1 MVGHT
6 EAELEQAVPAVLS
19 KWITTAKRFFTI
31 SAKDVDVKLANLA
44 RLQTSQV
51 FQQDLQESMVKL
63 RERYETLS
71 FYYIHLE
78 EKSDPTVFKENYQV
92 HIDKLEKT
100 KEEKE
105 QAYST
110 AMASA
115 RQMMDQVRTVEGQSR
130 EPGGSGAAGASSY
143 KIEASFKPK
152 KDLSDEFNLTE
163 FKNWLEEFWA
173 YHEISKLS
181 KASDEVQ
188 KMVLKSCCSTDF
200 LSKLDLSHA
209 IDVKDCIRIME
220 ESFKKANPRL
230 LMRHRYLKLCQD
242 KGEEV
247 SEFMA
252 KEAKLARDADIAE
265 INPEELRA
273 HVLMAGMQDKEL
285 VKKLLEVKEED
296 LSVAK
301 IKEVSEIYT
310 EQTKTVDGLVKRGA
324 RVARVDGG
332 NSEDS
337 LKTVT
342 CWICQGSGHRSPE
355 CKVSPSQLH
364 CDHCA
369 KYKVKANRHNTN
381 SFCLRQLQRK
391 TAKKDAKSQQLKAEE
406 KAKSEEK
413 AKQEKEKE
421 ADGRRARAITPD
433 EIPDGDADSCD
444 EDSREEADAAHFALA
459 RVARTRVKMTGA
471 RARSRARSRAS
482 TPDDQ
487 KEENVGRSAKTKC
500 VVCSASPNK
509 SLPTPTVGLFISGAG
524 PSMRHA
530 PKITSVPDTGCTMS
544 CLQLKLAR
552 KLKLKLR
559 ATDITLAGANGAS
572 LAVEG
577 EVDIYCKVKGGHVK
591 KITCLVSSDL
601 KDNMLISWH
610 NQKDLQILSPEWPEL
625 PKSLRL
631 QEEEKE
637 GADARK
643 VNTHEVGQFD
653 KVDDKDIKSLL
664 TEFDDV
670 FHDELE
676 EEDRLADVEVDIQLK
691 EGAEPFKT
699 NRTQRLDY
707 HELQPAWCAVK
718 KALEGGWLREHDP
731 KKDKPIEWLFCGQL
745 LQKPNCDPANP
756 TYRIVADFAP
766 LNDRVEKEHYAFKS
780 PEELWRKVKPSS
792 KLFFVMDATASFS
805 QCKLS
810 KAAQD
815 IMVIS
820 LMTPDGVKYY
830 HLNSCGQGFCNSG
843 PTFCKFSDQI
853 LDGTPMEKGIDD
865 VLVMGDDKEEVLM
878 NLRQVLEAAR
888 KGKLTFSRKKIQY
901 GEEVEFCGF
910 KLTNQGMQPLPRKV
924 LSIRNHPVPQNSDH
938 LRSFLGLL
946 GQFSKFWPDLSHV
959 AQPLRRLLKKGEEW
973 NWGPIE
979 NIQFEKIKLMMTNHM
994 NLVAY
999 DPEKLTKLQHDAC
1012 CTGLGFVL
1020 SQFHE
1025 EEICWCKDK
1034 VISKKDRQKSGAY
1047 NLKCFCRWRILWC
1060 GSRALKPS
1068 YRSLPAT
1075 WLECL
1080 GHHWAIKECSF
1091 YLKLTK
1097 KKFIAETDHLSLVSM
1112 TQKPL
1117 EDLPEKLRDLFIDL
1131 RCYNYFTVFNP
1142 GLKMEISDTLS
1153 RSVHWS
1159 PDKEE
1164 EEAEQEE
1171 ADRRV
1176 LHEALARQV
1185 VGATVSDYIW
1195 RDPLLQPIID
1205 QAAKDPEYKSVLE
1218 FLKSEGGRVKGNVKK
1233 LPSEHPARS
1242 YLGVWDRLGWE
1253 QCPKTGAEFMTMDC
1267 TKIVIP
1273 RGVNEVTGQVDGHL
1287 RKIICAKLH
1296 IPHAGEKKTIKAGSK
1311 RYFWPHIREQL
1322 SKVCQDCDICVE
1334 TSRQQAAE
1342 PPPTMEDLASYP
1354 MERLS
1359 TDLFHFRGK
1368 TFLILID
1375 WFSGYPFVK
1384 DLGRSSSTQK
1394 VIKKM
1399 RKVFLEQ
1406 GFPRTLKADFGPEF
1420 RLAFGKWCKDVG
1432 IELIHS
1438 SSYNSPGNARAER
1451 GVGQMKKLME
1461 RVHLAKQD
1469 WLLSLSEW
1477 RLCPTVDGPSPAQLF
1492 FGRSVR
1498 SMVLPE
1504 LLQEV
1509 DQEADRDR
1517 RRNQEE
1523 VNREKRM
1530 TKAPLEMLRR
1540 NQKVWL
1546 RNKATGRWDIPG
1558 RIRGARPHGRSFV
1571 VETRAGGL
1579 YLRNR
1584 KFIKPRKSGE
1594 GEEGQ
1599 MPAFFEEECSEV
1611 IDQVDS
1617 SQECDEAMEQDTLQ
1631 EGGEPSLVE
1640 QEPTYAEVVSGAVT
1654 RSRAKKLNKQQ

>member
-1 MVGHT
+1 MAGGHT
-6 EAELEQAVPAVLS
+6 EAELEQATAAVIS

-51 FQQDLQESMVKL
+51 FQSDLQESMVKL

-78 EKSDPTVFKENYQV
+78 EKSDPAIFKENYQV

-115 RQMMDQVRTVEGQSR
+115 KQTMDQVRTAEGQGRNR
-130 EPGGSGAAGASSY
+130 EPGDPGAGTSSY
-143 KIEASFKPK
+143 RIEASFKPK

-173 YHEISKLS
+173 YHEISKLN
-181 KASDEVQ
+181 KASNEVQ
-188 KMVLKSCCSTDF
+188 KMVLKSCCSSDF

-209 IDVKDCIRIME
+209 IDVKECIKIME

-230 LMRHRYLKLCQD
+230 LMRHRYLKLCQE

-273 HVLMAGMQDKEL
+273 HVLMAGIQEKEL
-285 VKKLLEVKEED
+285 VKKLLEVKEEE

-310 EQTKTVDGLVKRGA
+310 EQTKTVDGLVKGA
-324 RVARVDGG
+324 KAARVDGG
-332 NSEDS
+332 NSTNSSE
-337 LKTVT
+337 VT
-342 CWICQGSGHRSPE
+342 CWTCQGTGHRSTE
-355 CKVSPSQLH
+355 CKVSPSELH

-369 KYKVKANRHNTN
+369 KYNKKANKHNTN
-381 SFCLRQLQRK
+381 KWCLSKLQK
-391 TAKKDAKSQQLKAEE
+391 WAAKKESKEAKNQQAKAGD
-406 KAKSEEK
+406 
-413 AKQEKEKE
+413 KQEKKEE
-421 ADGRRARAITPD
+421 ADGRRARATT
-433 EIPDGDADSCD
+433 PDGDADSCD
-444 EDSREEADAAHFALA
+444 EDSREDQDAAHFASA
-459 RVARTRVKMTGA
+459 R
-471 RARSRARSRAS
+471 
-482 TPDDQ
+482 
-487 KEENVGRSAKTKC
+487 
-500 VVCSASPNK
+500 VVCSAAPNK
-509 SLPTPTVGLFISGAG
+509 SLPTPTVVLFVSGTG
-524 PSMRHA
+524 PSMRNA
-530 PKITSVPDTGCTMS
+530 SEVTSVPDTGCTMS
-544 CLQLKLAR
+544 CL
-552 KLKLKLR
+552 KLR
-559 ATDITLAGANGAS
+559 LAKKMKLRMRKTNILLTGANGAS

-577 EVDIYCKVKGGHVK
+577 EVDLYCKLKGGHVK

-601 KDNMLISWH
+601 KDDLLISWH

-625 PKSLRL
+625 PKDLRV
-631 QEEEKE
+631 EDE
-637 GADARK
+637 ADNRK
-643 VNTHEVGQFD
+643 LNTHEVGQFD

-676 EEDRLADVEVDIQLK
+676 EEDRLADVEVDIKLK

-707 HELQPAWCAVK
+707 HEIQPAWKAVE

-745 LQKPNCDPANP
+745 LPKPHCDPKDP
-756 TYRIVADFAP
+756 SYRIVADFAP

-780 PEELWRKVKPSS
+780 PEDLWRGVKSTS
-792 KLFFVMDATASFS
+792 NLFFVMDATASFS

-810 KAAQD
+810 PQAQD
-815 IMVIS
+815 IMIIS

-830 HLNSCGQGFCNSG
+830 HLNSCGQGYCNSG
-843 PTFCKFSDQI
+843 PTFCKYSDQI
-853 LDGTPMEKGIDD
+853 LAGTPMEKGIDD
-865 VLVMGDDKEEVLM
+865 VLVQGQDKQEVLA
-878 NLRQVLEAAR
+878 NLRQVLLAAR
-888 KGKLTFSRKKIQY
+888 RGKLTFSRKKIQF
-901 GEEVEFCGF
+901 GDSVEFCGF
-910 KLTNQGMQPLPRKV
+910 KLTSNGMQPLPRKV
-924 LSIRNHPVPQNSDH
+924 LCIKNHPIPQNSDH

-973 NWGPIE
+973 NWGPVE
-979 NIQFEKIKLMMTNHM
+979 TEQFEKIKAMMTDHM
-994 NLVAY
+994 NLVSY

-1025 EEICWCKDK
+1025 EEPCWCKEK
-1034 VISKKDRQKSGAY
+1034 EISKKEKQKSGAY

-1075 WLECL
+1075 WLECV

-1097 KKFIAETDHLSLVSM
+1097 KKFIAESDHLALVSM
-1112 TQKPL
+1112 TKKPL

-1153 RSVHWS
+1153 RSVHWTK
-1159 PDKEE
+1159 DKEE
-1164 EEAEQEE
+1164 EEAEKDE

-1185 VGATVSDYIW
+1185 IGATVSDYIW
-1195 RDPLLQPIID
+1195 RDPLLQPIIE
-1205 QAAKDPEYKSVLE
+1205 QASKDPEYKTVLE
-1218 FLKSEGGRVKGNVKK
+1218 LLKSEEGKVKGNLKK
-1233 LPSEHPARS
+1233 RLPSEHPARP
-1242 YLGVWDRLGWE
+1242 YIGVWDRLGWE
-1253 QCPKTGAEFMTMDC
+1253 QCPQSGAEFMTLDC

-1273 RGVNEVTGQVDGHL
+1273 RGVSEVTGQVDGHL
-1287 RKIICAKLH
+1287 RKKICANLH
-1296 IPHAGEKKTIKAGSK
+1296 IPHVGEKKTIKAGTK
-1311 RYFWPHIREQL
+1311 RYFWPNIREQL

-1334 TSRQQAAE
+1334 TSNQQAAE
-1342 PPPTMEDLASYP
+1342 PPPHMDDLASYP
-1354 MERLS
+1354 MEKLS
-1359 TDLFHFRGK
+1359 TDLFHFKGK

-1384 DLGRSSSTQK
+1384 DLGRSSSTEK

-1406 GFPRTLKADFGPEF
+1406 GFPRTLKADYGPEY
-1420 RLAFGKWCKDVG
+1420 RLAFGKWCKDAG

-1438 SSYNSPGNARAER
+1438 SAGNSPGNARAER

-1469 WLLSLSEW
+1469 WPLALSEW
-1477 RLCPTVDGPSPAQLF
+1477 RNCPTVDGPSPAQLF

-1509 DQEADRDR
+1509 DKEADRDR

-1523 VNREKRM
+1523 VNREKRV
-1530 TKAPLEMLRR
+1530 TKAPLSMLRR

-1546 RNKATGRWDIPG
+1546 RNKATGCWDIPG

-1584 KFIKPRKSGE
+1584 KFIKPRNAGE
-1594 GEEGQ
+1594 GEEGKSST
-1599 MPAFFEEECSEV
+1599 FLEEECGDVTS
-1611 IDQVDS
+1611 QVVDT
-1617 SQECDEAMEQDTLQ
+1617 SQEC
-1631 EGGEPSLVE
+1631 GGE
-1640 QEPTYAEVVSGAVT
+1640 A
-1654 RSRAKKLNKQQ
+1654 RDR

>member
-6 EAELEQAVPAVLS
+6 DEELEQALPAVLS

-51 FQQDLQESMVKL
+51 FQKDLQESMVKL

-71 FYYIHLE
+71 VYYIHLE
-78 EKSDPTVFKENYQV
+78 EKSDPTVFRENYQV

-105 QAYST
+105 QAYSI
-110 AMASA
+110 AIADA
-115 RQMMDQVRTVEGQSR
+115 KQKMDQVRAEEGQSR
-130 EPGGSGAAGASSY
+130 EPESAAPAGSSSY

-173 YHEISKLS
+173 YHEISKLN
-181 KASDEVQ
+181 KASHEVQ

-230 LMRHRYLKLCQD
+230 LMRHRYLKLYQE

-252 KEAKLARDADIAE
+252 KEAKLARDADISE

-273 HVLMAGMQDKEL
+273 HVLMAGIQDKEL

-310 EQTKTVDGLVKRGA
+310 EQTKTVDGLVRKTGA
-324 RVARVDGG
+324 KVARVDGE

-337 LKTVT
+337 SKVT
-342 CWICQGSGHRSPE
+342 CWICQGTGHRSPE
-355 CKVSPSQLH
+355 CKIPPSQLH

-369 KYKVKANRHNTN
+369 KHKLKANRHNTN
-381 SFCLRQLQRK
+381 DHCLTKLKKRA
-391 TAKKDAKSQQLKAEE
+391 AKKEAKSQQTKAEE
-406 KAKSEEK
+406 KSKE
-413 AKQEKEKE
+413 EKE
-421 ADGRRARAITPD
+421 ADGRRARATTPAV
-433 EIPDGDADSCD
+433 PDGDPDSCD
-444 EDSREEADAAHFALA
+444 EDSREEQDAAHFASA
-459 RVARTRVKMTGA
+459 RVARARERTTRTA
-471 RARSRARSRAS
+471 RTRSRARSRTSS
-482 TPDDQ
+482 TSDQ
-487 KEENVGRSAKTKC
+487 REDESERIAQTKC
-500 VVCSASPNK
+500 VVCSAAPNK
-509 SLPTPTVGLFISGAG
+509 SLPTPTVGLFVSGLG
-524 PSMRHA
+524 PSMRNA
-530 PKITSVPDTGCTMS
+530 SAITSVPDTGCTMS
-544 CLQLKLAR
+544 CIKLQLAK
-552 KLKLKLR
+552 KLR
-559 ATDITLAGANGAS
+559 LSLRKTEISLTGANGAS

-601 KDNMLISWH
+601 KDNILISWH

-625 PKSLRL
+625 PKNLRV
-631 QEEEKE
+631 QEEE
-637 GADARK
+637 AANNRK
-643 VNTHEVGQFD
+643 LNTHEVGQFD
-653 KVDDKDIKSLL
+653 KVEDKDIKSLL

-676 EEDRLADVEVDIQLK
+676 EEDRLADVEVDIKLK
-691 EGAEPFKT
+691 EGVEPYKT

-707 HELQPAWCAVK
+707 HELQPAWSAVK

-756 TYRIVADFAP
+756 TYRIVADFGP
-766 LNDRVEKEHYAFKS
+766 LNERVEREHYAFKS
-780 PEELWRKVKPSS
+780 PEDLWRKVKPST

-810 KAAQD
+810 KEAQD

-830 HLNSCGQGFCNSG
+830 HMNSCGQGFCNSG

-865 VLVMGDDKEEVLM
+865 VLVQGDDKEEVLR

-901 GEEVEFCGF
+901 GQTVEFCGY
-910 KLTNQGMQPLPRKV
+910 KLTNEGMQPLPRKV
-924 LSIRNHPVPQNSDH
+924 HSIKTHPVPQNSDH

-959 AQPLRRLLKKGEEW
+959 AQPLRQLLKKGEEW
-973 NWGPIE
+973 NWGPVE
-979 NIQFEKIKLMMTNHM
+979 TEQFEKIKSMMTDHM

-1012 CTGLGFVL
+1012 STGLGFVL

-1034 VISKKDRQKSGAY
+1034 LVSKKDRQKTGAY

-1075 WLECL
+1075 WLECI

-1097 KKFIAETDHLSLVSM
+1097 KKFIAETDHLSLVAM
-1112 TQKPL
+1112 TEKPL

-1159 PDKEE
+1159 QDKEE
-1164 EEAEQEE
+1164 EAAEQDE

-1185 VGATVSDYIW
+1185 LAATVSDYIW
-1195 RDPLLQPIID
+1195 RDPLLQPIIE
-1205 QAAKDPEYKSVLE
+1205 QSAKDPELKVVLE
-1218 FLKSEGGRVKGNVKK
+1218 LLKSEGGRVKGNLKKK
-1233 LPSEHPARS
+1233 LPTEHPARP

-1253 QCPKTGAEFMTMDC
+1253 ECPETGAEFMTLDC

-1273 RGVNEVTGQVDGHL
+1273 RGVDEITGQVDGHL
-1287 RKIICAKLH
+1287 RKKLCANLH
-1296 IPHAGEKKTIKAGSK
+1296 IPHAGEKKTIKAGTK
-1311 RYFWPHIREQL
+1311 RYFWPNMREQL

-1342 PPPTMEDLASYP
+1342 PPPHKEDLGSYP
-1354 MERLS
+1354 MEKIS

-1399 RKVFLEQ
+1399 RKIFLEQ
-1406 GFPRTLKADFGPEF
+1406 GFPRTLKADYGPEY
-1420 RLAFGKWCKDVG
+1420 RVTFGKWCKDAG

-1438 SSYNSPGNARAER
+1438 SAWNSPGNARAER

-1461 RVHLAKQD
+1461 RVHLAKED
-1469 WLLSLSEW
+1469 WLLALSEW
-1477 RLCPTVDGPSPAQLF
+1477 RNCPTADGPSPAQLF
-1492 FGRSVR
+1492 FGRGIR

-1509 DQEADRDR
+1509 DKVADRDR

-1523 VNREKRM
+1523 INREKRV
-1530 TKAPLEMLRR
+1530 TKAPLPMLKR

-1546 RNKATGRWDIPG
+1546 RDKSSGLWNIPG

-1571 VETRAGGL
+1571 VETRTGGL

-1584 KFIKPRKSGE
+1584 KFIKPRNAEE
-1594 GEEGQ
+1594 GEERIC
-1599 MPAFFEEECSEV
+1599 PEILEEECGEA
-1611 IDQVDS
+1611 IHQVEA
-1617 SQECDEAMEQDTLQ
+1617 SQECDEAITQ
-1631 EGGEPSLVE
+1631 EGSEEGGNLSDREQRPS
-1640 QEPTYAEVVSGAVT
+1640 YAEVLSGAVT
-1654 RSRAKKLNKQQ
+1654 RSRAKKLKNLQ

>member
-1 MVGHT
+1 MAGGHT
-6 EAELEQAVPAVLS
+6 EAELEQATAAVIS

-51 FQQDLQESMVKL
+51 FQSDLQESMVKL

-78 EKSDPTVFKENYQV
+78 EKSDPAIFKENYQV

-115 RQMMDQVRTVEGQSR
+115 KQTMDQVRTAEGQGRNR
-130 EPGGSGAAGASSY
+130 EPGDPGAGASSY

-181 KASDEVQ
+181 KASNEVQ
-188 KMVLKSCCSTDF
+188 KMVLKSCCSSDF

-209 IDVKDCIRIME
+209 IDVKECIKIME

-230 LMRHRYLKLCQD
+230 LMRHRYLKLCQE

-273 HVLMAGMQDKEL
+273 HVLMAGIQEKEL
-285 VKKLLEVKEED
+285 VKKLLEVKEEE

-310 EQTKTVDGLVKRGA
+310 EQTKTVDGLVKGA
-324 RVARVDGG
+324 KAARVDGG
-332 NSEDS
+332 NSTNSSE
-337 LKTVT
+337 VT
-342 CWICQGSGHRSPE
+342 CWTCQGTGHRSTE
-355 CKVSPSQLH
+355 CKVSPSELH

-369 KYKVKANRHNTN
+369 KYNKKANKHNTN
-381 SFCLRQLQRK
+381 KWCLSKLQK
-391 TAKKDAKSQQLKAEE
+391 WAAKKESKDAKNQQAKAED
-406 KAKSEEK
+406 
-413 AKQEKEKE
+413 KQEKKEE
-421 ADGRRARAITPD
+421 ADGRRARATT
-433 EIPDGDADSCD
+433 PDGDADSCD
-444 EDSREEADAAHFALA
+444 EDSREDQDAAHFASA
-459 RVARTRVKMTGA
+459 R
-471 RARSRARSRAS
+471 
-482 TPDDQ
+482 
-487 KEENVGRSAKTKC
+487 
-500 VVCSASPNK
+500 VVCSAAPNK
-509 SLPTPTVGLFISGAG
+509 SLPTPTVVLFVSGTG
-524 PSMRHA
+524 PSMRNA
-530 PKITSVPDTGCTMS
+530 SEVTSVPDTGCTMS
-544 CLQLKLAR
+544 CL
-552 KLKLKLR
+552 KLR
-559 ATDITLAGANGAS
+559 LAKKMKLRMRKTNILLTGANGAS

-577 EVDIYCKVKGGHVK
+577 EVDLYCKLKGGHVK

-601 KDNMLISWH
+601 KDDLLISWH

-625 PKSLRL
+625 PKDLRV
-631 QEEEKE
+631 EDE
-637 GADARK
+637 ADNRK
-643 VNTHEVGQFD
+643 LNTHEVGQFD
-653 KVDDKDIKSLL
+653 KVEDKDIKSLL

-676 EEDRLADVEVDIQLK
+676 EEDRLADVEVDIKLK

-707 HELQPAWCAVK
+707 HEIQPAWKAVE

-745 LQKPNCDPANP
+745 LPKPHCDPKDP
-756 TYRIVADFAP
+756 SYRIVADFAP

-780 PEELWRKVKPSS
+780 PEDLWRGVKSTS
-792 KLFFVMDATASFS
+792 NLFFVMDATASFS

-810 KAAQD
+810 PQAQD
-815 IMVIS
+815 IMIIS

-830 HLNSCGQGFCNSG
+830 HLNSCGQGYCNSG
-843 PTFCKFSDQI
+843 PTFCKYSDQI
-853 LDGTPMEKGIDD
+853 LAGTPMEKGIDD
-865 VLVMGDDKEEVLM
+865 VLVQGQDKQEVLA
-878 NLRQVLEAAR
+878 NLRQVLVAAR
-888 KGKLTFSRKKIQY
+888 RGKLTFSRKKIQF
-901 GEEVEFCGF
+901 GDSVEFCGF
-910 KLTNQGMQPLPRKV
+910 KLTSNGMQPLPRKV
-924 LSIRNHPVPQNSDH
+924 LCIKNHPIPQNSDH

-973 NWGPIE
+973 NWGPVE
-979 NIQFEKIKLMMTNHM
+979 TEQFEKIKAMMTDHM
-994 NLVAY
+994 NLVSY

-1025 EEICWCKDK
+1025 EEPCWCKEK
-1034 VISKKDRQKSGAY
+1034 ELSKKEKQKSGAY

-1075 WLECL
+1075 WLECV

-1097 KKFIAETDHLSLVSM
+1097 KKFIAESDHLALVSM
-1112 TQKPL
+1112 TKKPL

-1153 RSVHWS
+1153 RSVHWTK
-1159 PDKEE
+1159 DKEE
-1164 EEAEQEE
+1164 EEAEKDE

-1185 VGATVSDYIW
+1185 IGATVSDYIW
-1195 RDPLLQPIID
+1195 RDPLLQPIIE
-1205 QAAKDPEYKSVLE
+1205 QASKDPEYKTVLE
-1218 FLKSEGGRVKGNVKK
+1218 LLKSEEGKVKGNLKK
-1233 LPSEHPARS
+1233 RLPSEHPARP
-1242 YLGVWDRLGWE
+1242 YIGVWDRLGWE
-1253 QCPKTGAEFMTMDC
+1253 QCPQSGAEFMTLDC

-1273 RGVNEVTGQVDGHL
+1273 RGVSEITGQVDGHL
-1287 RKIICAKLH
+1287 RKKICANLH
-1296 IPHAGEKKTIKAGSK
+1296 IPHVGEKKTIKAGTK
-1311 RYFWPHIREQL
+1311 RYFWPNIREQL

-1334 TSRQQAAE
+1334 TSNQQAAE
-1342 PPPTMEDLASYP
+1342 PPPHMDDLASYP
-1354 MERLS
+1354 MEKLS
-1359 TDLFHFRGK
+1359 TDLFHFKGK

-1384 DLGRSSSTQK
+1384 DLGRSSSTEK

-1406 GFPRTLKADFGPEF
+1406 GFPRTLKADYGPEY
-1420 RLAFGKWCKDVG
+1420 RLAFGKWCKDAG

-1438 SSYNSPGNARAER
+1438 SAGNSPGNARAER

-1469 WLLSLSEW
+1469 WPLALSEW
-1477 RLCPTVDGPSPAQLF
+1477 RNCPTVDGPSPAQLF

-1509 DQEADRDR
+1509 DKEADRDR

-1523 VNREKRM
+1523 VNREKRV
-1530 TKAPLEMLRR
+1530 TKAPLSMLRR

-1546 RNKATGRWDIPG
+1546 RNKATGCWDIPG

-1584 KFIKPRKSGE
+1584 KFIKPRNAGE
-1594 GEEGQ
+1594 GEEGKSST
-1599 MPAFFEEECSEV
+1599 FLEEECGDVTS
-1611 IDQVDS
+1611 QVVDT
-1617 SQECDEAMEQDTLQ
+1617 SQEC
-1631 EGGEPSLVE
+1631 GGEARDRESRQVQAGDMPLTV
-1640 QEPTYAEVVSGAVT
+1640 QKPTYAEVLSGAIT
-1654 RSRAKKLNKQQ
+1654 RSRAKKLKNLQ

>member
-44 RLQTSQV
+44 KLQTSQV
-51 FQQDLQESMVKL
+51 FQTDLQESMVKL

-71 FYYIHLE
+71 VYYIHLE
-78 EKSDPTVFKENYQV
+78 EKSDPAVFKENYLV
-92 HIDKLEKT
+92 HITKLEKT

-115 RQMMDQVRTVEGQSR
+115 RQMMDQVRTEAGQSR
-130 EPGGSGAAGASSY
+130 EHGSSGAGPSSY

-181 KASDEVQ
+181 KASDEIQ
-188 KMVLKSCCSTDF
+188 KMVLKSCCSSDF

-209 IDVKDCIRIME
+209 IDVRDCIKIME

-252 KEAKLARDADIAE
+252 KEAKLARDAGIAE
-265 INPEELRA
+265 ITPEELRA
-273 HVLMAGMQDKEL
+273 HVLMAGMQEKEL

-310 EQTKTVDGLVKRGA
+310 EQTKTVDGLVKRSGA
-324 RVARVDGG
+324 KVARVDGE

-337 LKTVT
+337 SKSVT
-342 CWICQGSGHRSPE
+342 CWTCGGSGHRSPE
-355 CKVSPSQLH
+355 CKIPPSQLH

-369 KYKVKANRHNTN
+369 KHKLKANKHNTN
-381 SFCLRQLQRK
+381 SYCLRQLQKRA
-391 TAKKDAKSQQLKAEE
+391 TKKDAKNQQAKAEE
-406 KAKSEEK
+406 KTKEEK
-413 AKQEKEKE
+413 KEEKE
-421 ADGRRARAITPD
+421 ADGRRARATTPD
-433 EIPDGDADSCD
+433 DHPDGDGDSCD
-444 EDSREEADAAHFALA
+444 EDSREDEDAAHFASA
-459 RVARTRVKMTGA
+459 RVARARARVKIAGA
-471 RARSRARSRAS
+471 RVRSRARSRAE
-482 TPDDQ
+482 Q
-487 KEENVGRSAKTKC
+487 KEVEEEVERSAQAKC
-500 VVCSASPNK
+500 MVCSATPNK
-509 SLPTPTVGLFISGAG
+509 SLPTPTVGLFVSGAG
-524 PSMRHA
+524 PSMRNA
-530 PKITSVPDTGCTMS
+530 PEVTSVPDTGCTMS
-544 CLQLKLAR
+544 CLKLRLAN

-559 ATDITLAGANGAS
+559 KTDIALTGANGAS

-577 EVDIYCKVKGGHVK
+577 EVDIYCKVKGGKVK

-601 KDNMLISWH
+601 KDNILISWH

-631 QEEEKE
+631 QEEE
-637 GADARK
+637 GAANNRK
-643 VNTHEVGQFD
+643 LNSHEVGQFD

-676 EEDRLADVEVDIQLK
+676 EDDRLADVEVDIKLK
-691 EGAEPFKT
+691 EGSEPYKT

-756 TYRIVADFAP
+756 TYRIVADFGP

-792 KLFFVMDATASFS
+792 KLYFVMDATASFS

-810 KAAQD
+810 AAAQD

-865 VLVMGDDKEEVLM
+865 VLVQGDDKDEVLR

-901 GEEVEFCGF
+901 GQSVEFCGF
-910 KLTNQGMQPLPRKV
+910 KLTNEGMQPLPRKV
-924 LSIRNHPVPQNSDH
+924 LAIQNHPVPQNSDH

-973 NWGPIE
+973 NWGPVE
-979 NIQFEKIKLMMTNHM
+979 TEQFEKIKSMMTDHM

-1034 VISKKDRQKSGAY
+1034 AVSKKDRQKSGAY

-1075 WLECL
+1075 WLECI

-1091 YLKLTK
+1091 YLKMTK
-1097 KKFIAETDHLSLVSM
+1097 KKFIAETDHLSLVTM
-1112 TQKPL
+1112 AQKPL
-1117 EDLPEKLRDLFIDL
+1117 EELPEKLRDLFIDL

-1164 EEAEQEE
+1164 EEAEQDE

-1185 VGATVSDYIW
+1185 LGATVSDYIW
-1195 RDPLLQPIID
+1195 RDPLLKPIID
-1205 QAAKDPEYKSVLE
+1205 QSAKDPEFKIVLDL
-1218 FLKSEGGRVKGNVKK
+1218 LKSEGGRVKGNLKKK
-1233 LPSEHPARS
+1233 LPSEHPARP
-1242 YLGVWDRLGWE
+1242 YLGVWDRLGWQ
-1253 QCPKTGAEFMTMDC
+1253 QCHETGAEFMTLDG

-1273 RGVNEVTGQVDGHL
+1273 RGVDEITGQVDGHL
-1287 RKIICAKLH
+1287 RKKICANLH
-1296 IPHAGEKKTIKAGSK
+1296 IPHAGEKKTIKAGTK
-1311 RYFWPHIREQL
+1311 RYFWPNIREQL

-1342 PPPTMEDLASYP
+1342 PPPHKEDLSSYP
-1354 MERLS
+1354 MEKLS

-1384 DLGRSSSTQK
+1384 DLGRSSSTEK

-1399 RKVFLEQ
+1399 RKIFLEQ
-1406 GFPRTLKADFGPEF
+1406 GFPRTLKADYGPEY
-1420 RLAFGKWCKDVG
+1420 RLAFGRWCKDAG

-1438 SSYNSPGNARAER
+1438 SAGNSPGNARAER

-1461 RVHLAKQD
+1461 RAHLGKQD

-1477 RLCPTVDGPSPAQLF
+1477 RNCPTVDGPSPAQLF

-1498 SMVLPE
+1498 SMILPE

-1509 DQEADRDR
+1509 DKDADRDR

-1523 VNREKRM
+1523 INREKRV
-1530 TKAPLEMLRR
+1530 TKAPLEMLKR

-1571 VETRAGGL
+1571 VETRTGGL

-1584 KFIKPRKSGE
+1584 KFIKPRRTGE
-1594 GEEGQ
+1594 GEEGGCQ
-1599 MPAFFEEECSEV
+1599 NILEEECGEV
-1611 IDQVDS
+1611 TDKVDS
-1617 SQECDEAMEQDTLQ
+1617 SQECGEAIDQ
-1631 EGGEPSLVE
+1631 EDSQERGKMSLTE
-1640 QEPTYAEVVSGAVT
+1640 QEPTYAEVVSGVIT
-1654 RSRAKKLNKQQ
+1654 RSRAKKLKNLQ